1 MRLLDHPNIIKIFEI
16 FEDDT
21 EYYIVMEYCQGGE
34 LYEKIKQHKTFPER
48 ECADILRQLICVIS
62 FLHSKRIA
70 HRDVKP
76 ENIMLEERA
85 SEISLRLCDFGEAT
99 HLNDD
104 GHCVGYCGTS
114 YYLPPEIANNQP
126 YTEKCD
132 I

>member
-34 LYEKIKQHKTFPER
+34 LYEKIKSKTIFTES
-48 ECADILRQLICVIS
+48 ESVQIFRQLVSVLS
-62 FLHSKRIA
+62 FLHTKQIA

-85 SEISLRLCDFGEAT
+85 SQVSLRLCDFGEAT
-99 HLNDD
+99 HMN
-104 GHCVGYCGTS
+104 
-114 YYLPPEIANNQP
+114 
-126 YTEKCD
+126 
-132 I
+132 